1 VGVLGLEFRILGP
14 LEVRV
19 DGIAVPMGGPRQRA
33 LLALLLL
40 SANRVVS
47 RDRLIEEL
55 MLDPPG
61 EKAERVLTV
70 QVSRLRKALSSVDGS
85 EPRLVAS
92 PPGYVLHVMP
102 GELDLDTFERLLA
115 KGRTALEGGD
125 PARAAAALREGEAL
139 WRGRPLAD
147 LEFEPFARLEAER
160 LEELRL
166 VAVEER
172 IEAEL
177 ELGRDAALVPELEA
191 LVAEHP
197 LQERLRGQLMVA
209 LYRAGRQA
217 DALASYRQTS
227 ELFREELGLAPSPSL
242 QKLER
247 SILEQDAS
255 LDGAA
260 RVAPDRAASP
270 AVCPFKG
277 LAFFDRADAEY
288 FCGRERLASD
298 VLARL
303 VESTLVGIVGSSGI
317 GKSSLLRA
325 GVLPALSAGV
335 LPGSASWRQ
344 LLLRPGEH
352 PCEELR
358 RALQGERLA
367 RALGGLSPG
376 ERIVIA
382 VDQLEELF
390 TVCQR
395 EGERAAFLEKLAE
408 AARDRE
414 RRALVAVS
422 LRADFY
428 GRLASYPAF
437 AELLSA
443 SHVLVGPMDRD
454 ELARAI
460 EQPAARA
467 GLEVERVLVEA
478 LVADV
483 AGERGGLPLLSTMLL
498 ELWRLRDGRDLR
510 YASYRIS
517 GGVRG
522 AVARLAEG
530 AYTQLDDEERQIARR
545 VLLRLAAD
553 EEGALVRRR
562 VPLSEIE
569 RLDGAKQVLVTL
581 TDARLLTV
589 TDGEVELSHEALLRE
604 WPRYQAWFEEDRD
617 GIRLHRQLNRAS
629 RLWDAGGREVSDLY
643 RGARLDAVVE
653 WARTHPAAQNAT
665 ERAFLDASVEFAD
678 RERRHQQRSNRRL
691 RALLAAAGGLLVLA
705 IVAVAVAISQ
715 RSNAQTEARVA
726 DAERLGAEALI
737 DDQLD
742 HGLLLA
748 RAGVALDDSLATRSN
763 LLAAL
768 LKSPAAIGVLH
779 GDGDPLYDVAL
790 SPDGRTLALGDGDG
804 TITFF
809 DTATRRGIPPTY
821 RVAQGSAAEVRYSP
835 DGSKLTVT
843 EGSNHLVDVL
853 DAATHRRL
861 LHLRLDTFPG
871 PPVPEFGLS
880 SWIIAGSRE
889 LVVARF
895 VVGPPFNGPPTYL
908 QRFDARTGAP
918 IGKAVPIGR
927 HPTLNLLASAD
938 RRTLVFGAPGEP
950 ATYVVDATTLRVR
963 TRYSFGAFTT
973 TVSPDGRLVALGG
986 EDGSVRVADLA
997 TGQVR
1002 RLQGRHD
1009 GLVEDA
1015 VFSNDD
1021 RTLVTTGDDRN
1032 VIVWDLPSGQIR
1044 ETLVGHSGRV
1054 NNAVI
1059 SADGSTLYTVGLDG
1073 SAIIWDLSGR
1083 RRLGQPFGAGTPLPG
1098 TPPPLAVSPTG
1109 HWLATGGLDGT
1120 VRVIDARTLRLVKR
1134 FTAIPNGYVMWVR
1147 FSPDGRLLGVAGQG
1161 GSVTMWNTVTWREA
1175 GRPLRGLQQDSQAL
1189 DISGDSTLLAAAD
1202 GAGNVRVW
1210 GIARGITVA
1219 RFSRPRYVESLAF
1232 DPHAA
1237 RIAVTFE
1244 DLGTE
1249 IIDAHGR
1256 AIARLPAGQQARAV
1270 AFSPDGRLVA
1280 TGEFNGAV
1288 RLWSTTNWK
1297 PFGKPLERA
1306 HGRILT
1312 ISFSPDSRTLAT
1324 SSDDGGVRLW
1334 DVATQKPI
1342 GTALPGLDQH
1352 WVSAAFSPNGKQL
1365 LTYYDTGQAYRWQA
1379 TESAWKE
1386 QACYIA
1392 GRELTLAEW
1401 QDVLPNRPY
1410 EQVCSHN

>member
-1 VGVLGLEFRILGP
+1 LEFRILGP

-19 DGIAVPMGGPRQRA
+19 DGVAVPMGGPRQRA

-55 MLDPPG
+55 MLDPLG
-61 EKAERVLTV
+61 DGATRALTV
-70 QVSRLRKALSSVDGS
+70 QVSRLRKALASVDGS

-92 PPGYVLHVMP
+92 PPGYVLRVMP
-102 GELDLDTFERLLA
+102 GELDLDTFERVLA
-115 KGRTALEGGD
+115 EGRSALEGGD
-125 PARAAAALREGEAL
+125 PVRAAAALREGEAL

-147 LEFEPFARLEAER
+147 LEFEPFARLEVER

-177 ELGRDAALVPELEA
+177 ELGRHAALVPELEA

-227 ELFREELGLAPSPSL
+227 ELFREELGLEPSPSL
-242 QKLER
+242 QRLER
-247 SILEQDAS
+247 SILEHDAS
-255 LDGAA
+255 LEGVPRAAPDGAA
-260 RVAPDRAASP
+260 SP
-270 AVCPFKG
+270 GVCPFKG

-288 FCGRERLASD
+288 FCGRERLLSD
-298 VLARL
+298 LVTRV
-303 VESTLVGIVGSSGI
+303 VESTLVGILGSSGI

-352 PCEELR
+352 PCAELR
-358 RALQGERLA
+358 RALEGEPVA
-367 RALGGLSPG
+367 RVLGGLSPG
-376 ERIVIA
+376 ERIVVA

-390 TVCQR
+390 TVCQL
-395 EGERAAFLEKLAE
+395 EEERAAFLEQLVE

-414 RRALVAVS
+414 RRALVVVS

-437 AELLSA
+437 AELLGA

-467 GLEVERVLVEA
+467 GLDVERTLVDA

-483 AGERGGLPLLSTMLL
+483 AGEPGGLPLLSTALL
-498 ELWRLRDGRDLR
+498 ELWRAREGRELG

-522 AVARLAEG
+522 AVARMAEA
-530 AYTQLDDEERQIARR
+530 AYTQLDEEQRQITRG
-545 VLLRLAAD
+545 VMLRLAAD
-553 EEGALVRRR
+553 EDGALVRRR
-562 VPLSEIE
+562 VPRSELA
-569 RLDGAKQVLVTL
+569 RLDGVEHVLATL

-604 WPRYQAWFEEDRD
+604 WPRYQAWLEEDRA
-617 GIRLHRQLNRAS
+617 GSRLHRQLDHAS
-629 RLWDAGGREVSDLY
+629 RLWDAGGREASDLY
-643 RGARLDAVVE
+643 RGTRLGAAVE
-653 WARTHPAAQNAT
+653 WARTDTAAPNAL
-665 ERAFLDASVEFAD
+665 ERAFLEASVDFAD
-678 RERRHQQRSNRRL
+678 RERRRQQRSNRRL
-691 RALLAAAGGLLVLA
+691 RVLLAAAGGLLVLA
-705 IVAVAVAISQ
+705 IGAVAVAITQ
-715 RSNAQTEARVA
+715 RSNAQTQARIA
-726 DAERLGAEALI
+726 DAERLGAQALI

-748 RAGVALDDSLATRSN
+748 RAGVALDDSLTTRSN

-768 LKSPAAIGVLH
+768 LKSPVAIGVLR

-790 SPDGRTLALGDGDG
+790 SPDGRTLAIGDGDG

-809 DTATRRGIPPTY
+809 DTTTRARVPPTY
-821 RVAQGSAAEVRYSP
+821 QVAHGSAAEVRYSP

-843 EGSNHLVDVL
+843 ITGNHLVDVL

-861 LHLRLDTFPG
+861 LRLRLDSFPG
-871 PPVPEFGLS
+871 PPVPAFGLS
-880 SWIIAGSRE
+880 SWIVAGGRE
-889 LVVARF
+889 LVVAYF
-895 VVGPPFNGPPTYL
+895 QLSFKGAPTYL

-918 IGKAVPIGR
+918 IGNAVAIGR
-927 HPTLNLLASAD
+927 EPTANLLASAD
-938 RRTLVFGAPGEP
+938 RRTLVFGEPGEP
-950 ATYVVDATTLRVR
+950 ATYVVDARTLRVR
-963 TRYSFGAFTT
+963 KRFAFGAPTV

-997 TGQVR
+997 TGHVH
-1002 RLQGRHD
+1002 RLAGRHD

-1015 VFSNDD
+1015 VFSHDD
-1021 RTLVTTGDDRN
+1021 RTLATTGDDRK
-1032 VIVWDLPSGQIR
+1032 VIVWNLPSGLIR
-1044 ETLVGHSGRV
+1044 ETLIGHSGRV

-1098 TPPPLAVSPTG
+1098 TPPPLAVSPDG
-1109 HWLATGGLDGT
+1109 HWLATGGLDGS
-1120 VRVIDARTLRLVKR
+1120 VRVIDARTLGLVKR
-1134 FTAIPNGYVMWVR
+1134 FAAIPHGYVMWLR

-1161 GSVTMWNTVTWREA
+1161 GSVTVWNTVTWREA
-1175 GRPLRGLQQDSQAL
+1175 GSPLRGLQQDSQAL
-1189 DISGDSTLLAAAD
+1189 DVSPNSKLVAAAD
-1202 GAGNVRVW
+1202 LAGSVRVW
-1210 GIARGITVA
+1210 DAARGTAVGA
-1219 RFSRPRYVESLAF
+1219 FERPTFAKSLAF
-1232 DPHAA
+1232 SPDGK

-1249 IIDAHGR
+1249 ILDSHGR
-1256 AIARLPAGQQARAV
+1256 LIAHLPANSARAV
-1270 AFSPDGRLVA
+1270 AFSPDGRFVA
-1280 TGEFNGAV
+1280 TGEEDGEV
-1288 RLWSTTNWK
+1288 RLWSTVNWK
-1297 PFGKPLERA
+1297 PFGKPPERS
-1306 HGRILT
+1306 HGHILT
-1312 ISFSPDSRTLAT
+1312 ISFSPDSRTLVT

-1352 WVSAAFSPNGKQL
+1352 WVSAAFTPDGKRL
-1365 LTYYDTGQAYRWQA
+1365 FTYYDTGQAYRWPV
-1379 TESAWKE
+1379 TESAWKR
-1386 QACYIA
+1386 QACSVA
-1392 GRELTLAEW
+1392 GRELTPAEW
-1401 QDVLPNRPY
+1401 QDVVPDRPY
-1410 EQVCSHN
+1410 ERVCSHN